1 MKKYIF
7 LLFPIITAFTGFET
21 TPNSTRI
28 FSSGAYDLKSG
39 SPLYREFHEEKFSGN
54 SISESITRYKDLN
67 NNIIAERLMTFGSD
81 ATKPKFILK
90 DFRNG
95 YVEGA
100 EVISG
105 GRVKVYTRENS
116 DEPLEEKILQVNQP
130 FVIDGGLTYF
140 FLNNWE
146 RLMRGETIKFN
157 FITPAKLD
165 YFQFRVSKNGIIEIG
180 GRKGM
185 QVKLEINSFILR
197 AFVDP
202 IYVTYDIENKNILHY
217 KGISN
222 INGPDGKSYSVEI
235 NYLDKDLQ

>member
-7 LLFPIITAFTGFET
+7 LIFPLITAFTALET
-21 TPNSTRI
+21 PLNNTRI
-28 FSSGAYDLKSG
+28 FSSGAYDLKTG
-39 SPLYREFHEEKFSGN
+39 SPLYREFHEEKFAGN
-54 SISESITRYKDLN
+54 AIAESVTKYKDLN
-67 NNIIAERLMTFGSD
+67 NNVIAERQMTFGTD
-81 ATKPKFILK
+81 ATKPKFILR
-90 DFRNG
+90 DFRSG
-95 YVEGA
+95 YIEGA
-100 EVISG
+100 EVIAD
-105 GRVKVYTRENS
+105 GRVKVFTRENS
-116 DEPLEEKILQVNQP
+116 NEPLEEKILQVNSP
-130 FVIDGGLTYF
+130 FVIDGGLTHF
-140 FLNNWE
+140 FLRNWE
-146 RLMRGETIKFN
+146 KLMKGETIKFN

-165 YFQFRVSKNGIIEIG
+165 YFQFRVSKNGIIDIE